1 MNLARLIGAALPLLC
16 LIAALALPALI
27 AYDRRRNP

>member
-1 MNLARLIGAALPLLC
+1 MNLASAVGAALPLLC
-16 LIAALALPALI
+16 LLAALAVPVLI

>member
-1 MNLARLIGAALPLLC
+1 MTLARLIGAALPLLC
-16 LIAALALPALI
+16 LAAALAVPVLI